1 MSSHHYNRRASSPSG
16 LGNSRGSPPRGSPM
30 PYRGGGK
37 GTTINNSDDMTAAPS
52 VVTAAETVR
61 TDVATVET
69 VEEKI
74 ARQRKLMKRRENG
87 EHKKKESATAGVPM
101 VIRDRRGS
109 SNDLKKISSNVEKT
123 TTRRRSDNSN
133 NSKQDDGNGDTR
145 RRINNERGGDK
156 MISSSI
162 EINISPKQDN
172 GNGDTRRRISNERGG
187 ERKTSSGNG
196 ERRRDSGASSGDRRP
211 SNEHGDRL
219 PSGSSGNNNEVRR
232 GSNSSSDRRPSDGS
246 GNGERKRSTGSS
258 GEHGVSS
265 STGRRVSGGNS
276 NNERRSSGSSGG
288 KTSEK
293 IRRNRDGERSTSNGR
308 RTTNGGSGRDN
319 GPDKRRTDGTREKPP
334 SQIQPSRRQH
344 HHSQQQQQRQLL
356 PPQPKPKIKEPAK
369 RQPHPPPPVASNI
382 SSSSHRHD
390 QLDSTNTHS
399 SISSY
404 QSISSYGKDHDDDDM
419 DLVSLIHEVKS
430 DHHRQYRSGS
440 KGGRGEIKTGRE
452 GQRSKTH
459 HSGSGDDHHHH
470 SRIND
475 SIPIDHREAQQKR
488 DSRTLSPPPVT
499 RRGNRLRRP
508 SNESKNNSNNNSKGD
523 KIMTSKGR
531 QKTTSNSR
539 PESEPR
545 VGRMSIGRRRPPQS
559 PSQIKGRGNGGGG
572 ESSDG
577 EETATVFHPT
587 GPSIKKKIK
596 KRTTGG
602 DDLQKAYLR
611 GMKAANDGGN
621 GESKTDTGSGMGGNG
636 NGNNWIS
643 TSSKSTKA
651 VNNIIKKNQ
660 EVYEPWLHRRDS
672 LPGRPPSKE
681 DVVDRKPIPNVQ
693 PLDPKGLDILNV
705 GGIDMFTPQ
714 EHDVHD
720 GDDPYLR
727 RLSVPLEADSHFG
740 DDQYRHSQ
748 PLNDKSKPIFPTMC
762 VAGCQMEALEA
773 THNKIIR
780 GVKASKSFF
789 PSDVLG
795 VVRLLDGNDRCCDC
809 RRGCMKEDYDKQQR
823 SRRGGNDS
831 DNREKKPIR
840 MAKRLSLILNVTN
853 DSGNMENMDDNNTSP
868 DPVAK
873 GLPIWASIPYGTLLC
888 DECAFRHINI
898 SDEVIVKSK
907 EKNLLV
913 KSLIEDESWTLPEVI
928 SIVEGGNRSMIS
940 YMDQSKS
947 KMAVYAA
954 GGEESGTTDDDNNYN
969 NRNNHYDKNGDH
981 YEGGDGVGGGSR
993 MNFTNKNDN
1002 EAFDDAFDAWYRGKA
1017 AMKYRKI
1024 LRRRVELVLQETG
1037 CLLDSGREKVTTSAS
1052 NIVNYEKGIVT
1063 MDASDGDNENNL
1075 GGTNHA
1081 IFSSD
1086 GSDVEGKGSKSARR
1100 LTSISTFDV
1109 GQLRIRRRASIG
1121 EDTVITRQTV
1131 KTYGR

>member
-404 QSISSYGKDHDDDDM
+404 QSISSYGKDHDDDM